1 MEKDTPPNISVINFA
16 EKRPRPSMDEGRERL
31 DRLFLDFK
39 QRGAQPSMIANMI
52 LSYGICEV
60 INYSAK
66 PEDGL
71 AEISKILSNSF
82 SMDLSHEVYFDP
94 DF

>member
-1 MEKDTPPNISVINFA
+1 MAEKKVNIVSFA

-39 QRGAQPSMIANMI
+39 QRGAQPAMIANMI

-60 INYSAK
+60 INHSAK

-94 DF
+94 DL